1 MESIEQQLLGRL
13 EIGKKRYGHGV
24 IVDSD
29 TRKWGTPKNSW
40 IDMAVEEFLDAIIY
54 VVADYIRSGRQ
65 SRKLLSELE
74 LDYKVDDEYAR
85 TPDPVGYLLQRHEP
99 DDNGLIMHI
108 VRNHSQIESPKH
120 KMLVWNLMNMLF
132 VCSQF

>member
-1 MESIEQQLLGRL
+1 MESIREQLLDRL

-29 TRKWGTPKNSW
+29 TREWGTPKNSW
-40 IDMAVEEFLDAIIY
+40 IDMAVEEFLDGIIY

-65 SRKLLSELE
+65 SRRMLTDLE
-74 LDYKVDDEYAR
+74 LDYKVDDKFAVVS
-85 TPDPVGYLLQRHEP
+85 DSVKYLLDRHEP

-108 VRNHSQIESPKH
+108 VKNYDQIESPKH
-120 KMLVWNLMNMLF
+120 KILVSNLIDTLS